1 MVACIDAGSPQI
13 GLVKDIAALGGKV
26 VQPKDME
33 KATHLV
39 GGTSSNNWKRAQEL
53 RIHCVTAAWVDMC
66 KEMDARVPE
75 RFQASSGPSADQVVL
90 GGGVATMHAAP
101 PAMVEMWRKGELTDA
116 QVVVAGQPFDC
127 HRLVLAAN
135 SGYFH
140 VRFTATA
147 RHQVFADAA
156 GPIYLDELDASVFAA
171 MLEFFYEGRVR
182 LPDWQLLQPLVL
194 AASRLQAERLLDAC
208 VGAVGGLLNEQ
219 NCEGVLSLAE
229 AITRPDLAAPAERM
243 LAKLLSS
250 LAAAGDS
257 AHVMFI
263 TKQMYEHPHSSAIAL
278 AGCKQLAKLSS
289 TPFFNCA
296 HRALEPARAN
306 ACTLHALSFG
316 GCGAILVHPHP
327 SCVLH
332 RQSHPSKLCS
342 GGYRDRHVGS
352 AQLTG
357 GGAWGGPGGR
367 NRAHAHRQ
375 LGGWASP
382 HRRGGWREGV
392 SERHL

>member
-1 MVACIDAGSPQI
+1 MPCVQFQLSCNLSSMAAAASLAVLYPNAYELGSSSVLAPSRLGPLHGVVACIDAGSPKQI
-13 GLVKDIAALGGKV
+13 VVDLAVLGGKV

-39 GGTSSNNWKRAQEL
+39 GATSSNNWKRAQEL
-53 RIHCVTAAWVDMC
+53 RIHCVTAEWVEMC

-75 RFQASSGPSADQVVL
+75 RFQASSGPSADEVVL
-90 GGGVATMHAAP
+90 GGGVATMHAAA

-171 MLEFFYEGRVR
+171 MLEFFYEGRIC

-243 LAKLLSS
+243 LAKVLSS
-250 LAAAGDS
+250 LFPRLRSCEADAADPAQ
-257 AHVMFI
+257 VMFL
-263 TKQMYEHPHSSAIAL
+263 TQKMYEHPHSSAIAL
-278 AGCKQLAKLSS
+278 TGCKQLAKLSS
-289 TPFFNCA
+289 TRFFDCA
-296 HRALEPARAN
+296 HRTLELA
-306 ACTLHALSFG
+306 H
-316 GCGAILVHPHP
+316 
-327 SCVLH
+327 
-332 RQSHPSKLCS
+332 
-342 GGYRDRHVGS
+342 
-352 AQLTG
+352 LT
-357 GGAWGGPGGR
+357 
-367 NRAHAHRQ
+367 
-375 LGGWASP
+375 S
-382 HRRGGWREGV
+382 
-392 SERHL
+392 